1 MTHWVEVLL
10 KIVDG
15 PQRPVMGIARAI
27 HADIGPRDVYDG
39 HYGIVPSYVGFG
51 LGEVRLFRFGRQ
63 TRMESL
69 EGKPLFI
76 ADGHKC
82 WVFEAGHD
90 DPIETNELNTRI
102 PDPGRELIV
111 SRPVEHWARPGL
123 TRPTR
128 PIEEVEFIGRRC
140 WKVELQTGS
149 KGSPMVL
156 TIDTETGAVLK
167 QESEEGSA
175 EYIDCALPEEVSD
188 STFVWSG
195 PARMARNVFAEDRA
209 REVERSKNNM
219 QWFHDNVSA
228 QRIQAHV
235 LVDFTPTEVRR
246 DPEHPD
252 SFEAD
257 IEKGAGRLWRR
268 ARSSEDWL
276 LPINWSGRNYP
287 TPIRAWSTKDFD
299 WACAIDL
306 GPGSLTDATVAQLQH
321 ALHPGQDMVG
331 IPPLNPHLAEQYD
344 QS

>member
-15 PQRPVMGIARAI
+15 PQRPVMGIARAV
-27 HADIGPRDVYDG
+27 HADMGPRTVYDA
-39 HYGIVPSYVGFG
+39 HYGVVPSYVGFG
-51 LGEVRLFRFGRQ
+51 LSEIRLFRFGRK

-69 EGKPLFI
+69 DGKPLFI
-76 ADGHKC
+76 ADGQTC
-82 WVFEAGHD
+82 WVFQAGHD

-102 PDPGRELIV
+102 PDPGRDLIV

-140 WKVELQTGS
+140 WNVELKTGS

-156 TIDTETGAVLK
+156 TIDTETGTVLK
-167 QESEEGSA
+167 QECEEGSA
-175 EYIDCALPEEVSD
+175 EYVDCALSDELPD
-188 STFVWSG
+188 STFTWTGSIRE
-195 PARMARNVFAEDRA
+195 PRNVFAEDRA
-209 REVERSKNNM
+209 REVERSKSNM

-228 QRIQAHV
+228 QRIQADV

-246 DPEHPD
+246 DPEHPE
-252 SFEAD
+252 SFEAHF
-257 IEKGAGRLWRR
+257 EKGAGRLWRR

-276 LPINWSGRNYP
+276 LPVNWTGRNYP
-287 TPIRAWSTKDFD
+287 TPIRAWSTQTFD

-306 GPGSLTDATVAQLQH
+306 GPGSLTDATVAQLHH
-321 ALHPGQDMVG
+321 ALHPSKDVVG
-331 IPPLNPHLAEQYD
+331 TPPLNP
-344 QS
+344 